1 MWCACVRL
9 TADQA
14 GLQKIAEKFKKY
26 DFSALLL
33 VGGFE
38 VSSLVSVQIVELL
51 SYLTLPYVTMLP
63 NAKVPVSPV
72 LVLKLP
78 SVYIKTV
85 THLHSYHLSLSGP

>member
-38 VSSLVSVQIVELL
+38 VSSLVSIQIVELL
-51 SYLTLPYVTMLP
+51 SSDDFFLRYDTIEEFYMDSKAENT
-63 NAKVPVSPV
+63 A
-72 LVLKLP
+72 
-78 SVYIKTV
+78 
-85 THLHSYHLSLSGP
+85 

>member
-1 MWCACVRL
+1 MLYRV

-38 VSSLVSVQIVELL
+38 VKESACIDIIHGQLIGCSILSDFLFVSIQLL
-51 SYLTLPYVTMLP
+51 IFVCLFHI
-63 NAKVPVSPV
+63 PVFV
-72 LVLKLP
+72 
-78 SVYIKTV
+78 
-85 THLHSYHLSLSGP
+85 